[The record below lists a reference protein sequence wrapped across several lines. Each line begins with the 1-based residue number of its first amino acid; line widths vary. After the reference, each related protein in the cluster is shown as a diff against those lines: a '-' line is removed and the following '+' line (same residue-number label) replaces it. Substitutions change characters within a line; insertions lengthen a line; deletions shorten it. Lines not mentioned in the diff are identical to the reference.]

1 MANADP
7 TDRQWTLVVLNP
19 FISHNYFFPKENK
32 AYEVHVRTIFYLL
45 QLGVPQQA
53 VKMIIWTEDRTFY
66 RFIGVTTHARCSKH
80 MSIVCNSRTRG

>member
-7 TDRQWTLVVLNP
+7 TDRLWTLVVLNP

-45 QLGVPQQA
+45 QLGVPQ
-53 VKMIIWTEDRTFY
+53 
-66 RFIGVTTHARCSKH
+66 
-80 MSIVCNSRTRG
+80 